1 MEPILPMEPMMSDR
15 VPTGREWTHQIKW
28 DGVRCLTYFDGKT
41 VRLFNRKLRERT
53 RHYPELV
60 DVRSYCEAES
70 VILDG
75 EVIAFGPDGKP
86 SFHEVMRRDGIRR
99 MERVEQ
105 VRKSVPIVYMV
116 FDVLFWNGE
125 WINRRPMTERIDILQ
140 RIIKP
145 SDGVQ
150 VVAANDEGE
159 ALYRVIE
166 EHGLEGIV
174 SKKKNAPYLI
184 GEKKDV
190 WLKVK
195 NYRDL
200 IAVVGGFT
208 LNGGVV
214 NAILLGLYD
223 EEGKLW
229 YIGHSGSGKLTNQ
242 DWVDLTKALQP
253 TVIKERPFVN
263 KPERHADAFWVQPT
277 LAVKIQYVEWTEGR
291 SLRQPVIQAF
301 VDVPAEQCVFE
312 GEMRR

>member
-1 MEPILPMEPMMSDR
+1 MEPILPMEPMMSER
-15 VPTGREWTHQIKW
+15 VPVGGEWTHQIKW

-41 VRLFNRKLRERT
+41 VQLFNRRLRERT
-53 RHYPELV
+53 RHYPELIEIG
-60 DVRSYCEAES
+60 SYCEAES

-99 MERVEQ
+99 MERVDI
-105 VRKSVPIVYMV
+105 VRKSVPIVYMI
-116 FDVLFWNGE
+116 FDVVYWNGE
-125 WINRRPMTERIDILQ
+125 WINKRPFHERMDILQ

-145 SDGVQ
+145 SGGVQ
-150 VVAANDEGE
+150 VVAPNDDGE
-159 ALYRVIE
+159 ALYRVMV
-166 EHGLEGIV
+166 EHGMEGIV

-184 GEKKDV
+184 GEKKDL

-195 NYRDL
+195 NYHDL

-208 LNGGVV
+208 LNSGVV

-242 DWVDLTKALQP
+242 DWMDLTKALQP

-263 KPERHADAFWVQPT
+263 QPERHADAYWVQPS

-301 VDVPAEQCVFE
+301 VDVPVEQCVLE